1 MIKTHLGF
9 ISFWGVKSVSACH
22 VTPHFSREFTNGS
35 SSDATGNNN
44 WRFQAENLR
53 QITIY
58 QLMKPLKIIPHP
70 PVPTVLAAA
79 LLKRAL
85 AALRGAAPAW
95 LTTSLRSRY
104 IPEDSSRENT
114 NSDTDSKWSWN
125 NSQNMMWKSC
135 HNNTW
140 EWFQRKSK
148 QLYLPSVECT
158 WASVM
163 RNQHKVCR
171 FHREHAMV
179 FGADGLWQ
187 VCVVTKRLWLKK
199 SKPAGFRDAHH
210 WSSHLWRRPQ
220 ETFGSELKHIPHVN
234 CAHRGSH
241 VSMTAYMFHRRNVKI
256 PKLWKSTNT
265 GNPLK

>member
-58 QLMKPLKIIPHP
+58 QLMKPLKIIPYP

-125 NSQNMMWKSC
+125 NFAKYDVEILSQQHMRMVSEKIK
-135 HNNTW
+135 TTV
-140 EWFQRKSK
+140 
-148 QLYLPSVECT
+148 LTLGGVYL
-158 WASVM
+158 
-163 RNQHKVCR
+163 
-171 FHREHAMV
+171 
-179 FGADGLWQ
+179 G
-187 VCVVTKRLWLKK
+187 
-199 SKPAGFRDAHH
+199 
-210 WSSHLWRRPQ
+210 
-220 ETFGSELKHIPHVN
+220 
-234 CAHRGSH
+234 
-241 VSMTAYMFHRRNVKI
+241 
-256 PKLWKSTNT
+256 
-265 GNPLK
+265 